1 MSGEHRTAPNQRT
14 FSLNS
19 REFYEVV
26 TPAPEPHVWAGGL
39 PREPQWPRPA
49 ETVLVAADDD
59 EAAGDAVRGWL
70 WQVVVARIG
79 SRR

>member
-1 MSGEHRTAPNQRT
+1 MSMRT
-14 FSLNS
+14 FGLNS
-19 REFYEVV
+19 SEFYEAV

-39 PREPQWPRPA
+39 PREPRRARPA
-49 ETVLVAADDD
+49 EAVSVLADDD

-79 SRR
+79 SPR

>member
-1 MSGEHRTAPNQRT
+1 MSGEHRTVPNQRT

-19 REFYEVV
+19 REFYEAV

-39 PREPQWPRPA
+39 PREPRRARPA
-49 ETVLVAADDD
+49 EAVSVLADDD

-70 WQVVVARIG
+70 GCVEAGRIG

>member
-1 MSGEHRTAPNQRT
+1 MSIRSFG
-14 FSLNS
+14 LNGS
-19 REFYEVV
+19 EFYEAV

-39 PREPQWPRPA
+39 PREPRRARPA
-49 ETVLVAADDD
+49 ETVSVLADDD

-79 SRR
+79 SPR

>member
-1 MSGEHRTAPNQRT
+1 MSMRT
-14 FSLNS
+14 FGLNS
-19 REFYEVV
+19 SEFYEAV

-39 PREPQWPRPA
+39 PREPRWARPV
-49 ETVLVAADDD
+49 EGVLVATDDD

-70 WQVVVARIG
+70 GCVEAGRIG